1 MLSGILVVLA
11 RRFLR
16 APSEKVK
23 GRAGTA
29 ALQVLNFWVFSFT
42 LVFFGADR
50 LDISLAILR
59 RFFYPTWPGFLY
71 RMAAALEIPEFY
83 LVNQVVSRLAPDY
96 LNLARLQELIFLLA
110 LSIILVSGKNSREI
124 SEGMVWNRKN
134 GILVGF
140 LAVWCLLSLQGV
152 TTFLYFK
159 F

>member
-1 MLSGILVVLA
+1 
-11 RRFLR
+11 
-16 APSEKVK
+16 
-23 GRAGTA
+23 
-29 ALQVLNFWVFSFT
+29 
-42 LVFFGADR
+42 
-50 LDISLAILR
+50 
-59 RFFYPTWPGFLY
+59 
-71 RMAAALEIPEFY
+71 MAAALEIPEFY